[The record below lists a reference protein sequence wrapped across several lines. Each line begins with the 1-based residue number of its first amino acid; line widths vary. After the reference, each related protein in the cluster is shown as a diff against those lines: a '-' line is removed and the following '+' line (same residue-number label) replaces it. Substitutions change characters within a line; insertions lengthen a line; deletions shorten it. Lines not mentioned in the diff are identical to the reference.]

1 MDDIVNQAVAMG
13 HQGFNTIYSVQG
25 VVIAV
30 IAAAMMRRYSHIIG
44 VAIGATIIH
53 EIVTIVRG
61 VIAGGAVQF
70 PDITNVEVLK
80 LVAMRF
86 VGYFVV
92 ISVIYLVRRILM
104 RA

>member
-1 MDDIVNQAVAMG
+1 MG